1 MMKAM
6 SNTQQTN
13 EQAAGDTRRDG
24 ARTVAPTRP
33 RLRAHASRAKRRPQD
48 GAAHGTLTAGHD
60 ARGASDAHWEE
71 DGAPLP
77 PEEWS

>member
-1 MMKAM
+1 
-6 SNTQQTN
+6 
-13 EQAAGDTRRDG
+13 
-24 ARTVAPTRP
+24 RP

>member
-1 MMKAM
+1 MNAM
-6 SNTQQTN
+6 SNTPQTN
-13 EQAAGDTRRDG
+13 GEAASQTHRDG

-33 RLRAHASRAKRRPQD
+33 RVRAHASRAKRRPQD
-48 GAAHGTLTAGHD
+48 GAAHGPVTAGHD

-71 DGAPLP
+71 DGAPMP